1 MKKNDERILKYL
13 SELMNEKEKS
23 NFEKELTSSEE
34 LKSNY
39 ESIINHLEVAN
50 ISKYVTINEMYFT
63 NVLPRV
69 RERLE
74 KKKKSYSWKSVYYLT
89 PTAAAVVIL
98 SLFLFNS
105 KTEFEMQYKELANE
119 VVNNFSDHEVSDKYF
134 TELDSNPADLIFFT
148 EPGEFNIQIPEGL
161 EISSDSYQ
169 GLIENPVSEDYR
181 TFRELSENEL
191 EIVFDKLNLKTSPKV
206 TK

>member
-13 SELMNEKEKS
+13 SDLMNEKEKS
-23 NFEKELTSSEE
+23 NFEKELTNSEE

-39 ESIINHLEVAN
+39 DSIINHLEVAN
-50 ISKYVTINEMYFT
+50 ISKFVNVNEMYFT
-63 NVLPRV
+63 NILPRV

-119 VVNNFSDHEVSDKYF
+119 VINNFSDHEVSDKYF
-134 TELDSNPADLIFFT
+134 TELDSNPADLIFIT
-148 EPGEFNIQIPEGL
+148 ETGELNIQIPEGL

-191 EIVFDKLNLKTSPKV
+191 EIIFDKLNSTTSPKV